1 MQMRAYLWT
10 TGLIFALIVVAH
22 VWRVVAESRSLA
34 RDPVFLLLTL
44 LAALLVVWAGILLR
58 RTARTK
64 QPVA

>member
-1 MQMRAYLWT
+1 MRAYLWT

-34 RDPVFLLLTL
+34 RDPAFLLLTL
-44 LAALLVVWAGILLR
+44 LAALLAVWAGILLG
-58 RTARTK
+58 RTAGTK

>member
-1 MQMRAYLWT
+1 MRAYLWT